1 MKKTTHFKNGPG
13 PSTKSARRS
22 PAPDDTPTRMDA
34 SKKVAGLA
42 KKGAAIAAGQVGA
55 TVITNQALK
64 MGGQITAP
72 GTIGNTAGAIG
83 LPMLIGAVVLG
94 FSKKEEVQMAGFGC
108 LTAGV
113 AAATD
118 RLLKDKRPQFFP
130 GDERG
135 VDYGAGLLDRGG
147 SAPEADMVAGYD
159 ELMMLPPAN
168 DYAAPARIS
177 IVEVKDLA

>member
-1 MKKTTHFKNGPG
+1 MDLETYFKN
-13 PSTKSARRS
+13 PSDRTTQSARRP
-22 PAPDDTPTRMDA
+22 PASDDTPIPMADTGA
-34 SKKVAGLA
+34 KVAGLA

-64 MGGQITAP
+64 LGGRVTAP

-94 FSKKEEVQMAGFGC
+94 FSKKDTVQMAGFGC

-118 RLLKDKRPQFFP
+118 RLLKENRPQFFP
-130 GDERG
+130 GDAG
-135 VDYGAGLLDRGG
+135 VDYGAGLLDRSGD
-147 SAPEADMVAGYD
+147 AVEADPLAGW
-159 ELMMLPPAN
+159 EPLMALPPATGSTIQLVS
-168 DYAAPARIS
+168 A
-177 IVEVKDLA
+177 KQL